1 MLIYFKASLLFINA
15 FEVIGLLVSVSE
27 FFASVIKSLD
37 FDNPLFILIFEFS
50 FINFLFKPEI

>member
-1 MLIYFKASLLFINA
+1 MLIYFIASLLFINA
-15 FEVIGLLVSVSE
+15 FEVIGLLISFSE

-37 FDNPLFILIFEFS
+37 FDNPLFILIFEFN